1 MLYSLYEW
9 NHFALAPLRTL
20 AHAQSAL
27 LTSPFNPISQTE
39 FGRNAAAAAEVF
51 ESVTRRYAKPA
62 WNIDS
67 TRVAGV
73 DIPVTIE
80 PVWSSPWCTLL
91 KFQRDEEELRR
102 ALGGRT
108 DPAVLIVAP
117 MSGHYATLLRGTVET
132 FLPEHDVYITDWV
145 DARMVPLIFGR
156 FDLNDYVDH
165 VCQMIRQIG
174 PGANVVGVCQP
185 GPAVLAAAALMEAED
200 DPALPATM
208 TFMGSPID
216 ARRSPTAPNV
226 LAMEKPESWFRQQ
239 MIHTVPPLY
248 PGAFRRVYPG
258 FVQLASFVGM
268 NLARHINAHR
278 QYFDNLVKGDGDS
291 AQKHR
296 DFYEEYLSVMDLTE
310 EFYMQT
316 IIDVFQE
323 FKLARGEFYHRG
335 ERLRPDL
342 IKRVALMTVE
352 GENDDISGVGQT
364 QAAHDICAS
373 IPAAMR
379 LDYVQPDV
387 GHYGVF
393 NGRRFATEI
402 YPRMREF
409 IRTVR
414 VQKRA
419 KLRVVDAA

>member
-1 MLYSLYEW
+1 M
-9 NHFALAPLRTL
+9 
-20 AHAQSAL
+20 
-27 LTSPFNPISQTE
+27 
-39 FGRNAAAAAEVF
+39 F
-51 ESVTRRYAKPA
+51 ESVTRRYTKPA
-62 WNIDS
+62 WKIEN
-67 TRVAGV
+67 TRVAGI

-91 KFQRDEEELRR
+91 RFRRDED
-102 ALGGRT
+102 ALTKAVGRRT
-108 DPAVLIVAP
+108 DPSILIVAP
-117 MSGHYATLLRGTVET
+117 MSGHYATLLHGTVET
-132 FLPEHDVYITDWV
+132 FLPDHDVYITDWT
-145 DARMVPLIFGR
+145 DARMVPLLFGR
-156 FDLNDYVDH
+156 FDLHDFIDH
-165 VCQMIRQIG
+165 VREMIRQVG

-185 GPAVLAAAALMEAED
+185 GPGVLAATALMEAED
-200 DPALPATM
+200 DPALPASM

-226 LAMEKPESWFRQQ
+226 LATEKPESWFRQQ

-248 PGAFRRVYPG
+248 PGALRRVYPG

-268 NLARHINAHR
+268 NLTRHIDAHR

-291 AQKHR
+291 VQKHR
-296 DFYEEYLSVMDLTE
+296 DFYAEYLSVMDLTE

-316 IIDVFQE
+316 IVDVFQE
-323 FKLARGEFYHRG
+323 FKLAKGEFFHRG
-335 ERLRPDL
+335 ERVRPDL

-364 QAAHDICAS
+364 QAAHDICSS
-373 IPAAMR
+373 IPASMR

-409 IRTVR
+409 IRTMR
-414 VQKRA
+414 AQQKP